1 MSSSSVQVVR
11 YPDAAAFL
19 TATGEFLL
27 SAESENNLILGIA
40 GELADRGP
48 TPDASA
54 YFAAGFRGPQV
65 AGCSF
70 SSDPDRLGITALD
83 GDDAINAL
91 AESAG
96 AICREVT
103 SIGGPEPAVAPFA
116 ARFAAVT
123 GRQALLGMR
132 QRIHELRAVI
142 APARAAPGH
151 LRPARE
157 SEAGLLTP
165 WVGDMLSL
173 IGDSRVA
180 ADLTRERIGGGN
192 LLVWE
197 DGEPVCMV
205 GWTGKTPNGV
215 RVNFVYT
222 PVALRG
228 RGYATA
234 AVAALSQ
241 RLLDQGNRYCCLYTD
256 LANPTSNAIYRRIGY
271 RPIRDA
277 ALYRITGPVSSR

>member
-1 MSSSSVQVVR
+1 MSSPVLGVVR
-11 YPDAAAFL
+11 YRDAAAFL
-19 TATGEFLL
+19 TAAGEFLL
-27 SAESENNLILGIA
+27 SAESENNLLLGIA
-40 GELADRGP
+40 LELANQGP
-48 TPDASA
+48 SPESPT
-54 YFAAGFRGPQV
+54 YFAAVFRGQRME
-65 AGCSF
+65 GCAF
-70 SSDPDRLGITALD
+70 SSVPDRLGITAMP
-83 GDDAINAL
+83 GDVIGSLASDAG
-91 AESAG
+91 SV
-96 AICREVT
+96 CREVT

-116 ARFAAVT
+116 AGFAAAT

-142 APARAAPGH
+142 PPVRTAPGR

-157 SEAGLLTP
+157 SEAGMLTP

-173 IGDSRVA
+173 IGDSREA
-180 ADLTRERIGGGN
+180 ADLTRERIQGGN
-192 LLVWE
+192 LFVWE
-197 DGEPVCMV
+197 DGDPVSMA

-222 PVALRG
+222 PDALRG

-241 RLLDQGNRYCCLYTD
+241 HLLDQGNRYCCLYTD
-256 LANPTSNAIYRRIGY
+256 LANPTSNAIYHRIGY

-277 ALYRITGPVSSR
+277 ALYRITAK